1 MHIFFI
7 TFNLLMCIFA
17 TVISVLPRVQEHNPT
32 SGVLQSGFVSL
43 YVMFLTWSAM
53 SNNQN
58 RACNPSLLNIVT
70 GNYSIPTAGNTPPP
84 SNVQV
89 LDTPSIISL
98 FLWLGLIL
106 YSSFSSAS
114 KGERIINLNGRFTPS
129 VDL

>member
-70 GNYSIPTAGNTPPP
+70 GNYSIPTDGNTPPP